1 MKILFAFLLALVV
14 LPISAE
20 PISDRT
26 GLKTSF
32 SIPVGGDTFYVETTA
47 NFDVRNVS
55 LVDDTLVFAINS
67 SLEKNIGEL
76 QIPNGLTKGMMHFT
90 LDGTEITPKVLQN
103 ERIVFVTLE
112 FEGNGTHTI
121 EMSSDFVAPKAEVTT
136 IEEQPM
142 EEPQNDLIII
152 LAAVGIVASGA
163 GATTLAVYLKRK
175 KA

>member
-1 MKILFAFLLALVV
+1 MKILFAFLLVLVV
-14 LPISAE
+14 LPIHAE

-32 SIPVGGDTFYVETTA
+32 SIPVGGDVFSVEATA
-47 NFDVRNVS
+47 NFDVRNIS

-67 SLEKNIGEL
+67 SLEKNIGEI
-76 QIPNGLTKGMMHFT
+76 QIPHGLAKGTLHFT

-112 FEGNGTHTI
+112 FEGSGTHTL
-121 EMSSDFVAPKAEVTT
+121 EVRSDFVAPKENVPVL
-136 IEEQPM
+136 EEQSI
-142 EEPQNDLIII
+142 EEPQNDLLII
-152 LAAVGIVASGA
+152 LASVGIVAA
-163 GATTLAVYLKRK
+163 GAAGTTLAVYFKRK

>member
-32 SIPVGGDTFYVETTA
+32 SIPVDGDTFFVETTA

-67 SLEKNIGEL
+67 SLEKNIGEI
-76 QIPNGLTKGMMHFT
+76 QIPNGLTKGTMHFT
-90 LDGTEITPKVLQN
+90 LDGTEITPKILQN

-112 FEGNGTHTI
+112 FAGNGTHTL
-121 EMSSDFVAPKAEVTT
+121 EMRSDFVAPTQAPV

-142 EEPQNDLIII
+142 EEPQNDLLIIV
-152 LAAVGIVASGA
+152 ASVGIVAAGA
-163 GATTLAVYLKRK
+163 AATTLAVYFKRK